1 MEFFFATLKK
11 KSLGGW
17 VGNFFMASSLCVVR
31 SKTIQIEN
39 FETTE
44 ILIPAVMGV
53 NGSSVKS
60 TQLEAQVMDGLRN
73 IPDDSIWS
81 LDITNFTPHNH
92 V

>member
-1 MEFFFATLKK
+1 MEYFSANLKET
-11 KSLGGW
+11 SLGGW
-17 VGNFFMASSLCVVR
+17 VRNFVMASSLCVVR
-31 SKTIQIEN
+31 SKTIQIES

-60 TQLEAQVMDGLRN
+60 TQLEAHVMDGLQN

-81 LDITNFTPHNH
+81 LDMKSFLKS
-92 V
+92 